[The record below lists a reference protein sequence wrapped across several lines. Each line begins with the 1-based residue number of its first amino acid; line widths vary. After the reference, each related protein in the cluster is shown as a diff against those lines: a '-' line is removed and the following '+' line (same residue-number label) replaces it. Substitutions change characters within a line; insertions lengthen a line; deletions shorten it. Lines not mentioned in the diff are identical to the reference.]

1 MNEAA
6 EKVNDRFAEFIDGI
20 EAIAADRRK
29 AMHLLFD
36 AIEQDISDKEKFV
49 TSQSKTL

>member
-6 EKVNDRFAEFIDGI
+6 ERVNDRFAEFIDGI

-36 AIEQDISDKEKFV
+36 TIEQDI
-49 TSQSKTL
+49 